1 MIITKHHILLIAALL
16 SALTLYGCSHR
27 NYVKPDLSGIQTTGS
42 SAAENLTTTAIEV
55 NNEPESSSLST
66 DTKSG
71 IATAVYIFKNDKV
84 TIEYPVLT
92 QLEDESKLEAV
103 NALLKNNALEIINAY
118 SIDPAKDSLTVSAD
132 IISAD
137 RNRVSVVYTGMLSV
151 DGAAHPTNLYYT
163 SVVDLKTLQNIR
175 LSDYVDPKLL
185 AQYVLSDQCK
195 FYQTSAEL
203 TSVLMDARTSM
214 DSGTYTSIFQD
225 ADFSS
230 GQSQK
235 ENSVFPESFSYED
248 KGTIIV
254 SIPLPHA
261 LGDFALI
268 EYTPE
273 TK

>member
-1 MIITKHHILLIAALL
+1 MIITKHHIILITSLL
-16 SALTLYGCSHR
+16 SALTLSGCSHR
-27 NYVKPDLSGIQTTGS
+27 NYVSPDLSGIQTTVS
-42 SAAENLTTTAIEV
+42 SSVENLTTTAIEV
-55 NNEPESSSLST
+55 QNESESTSLST

-92 QLEDESKLEAV
+92 QSADETKLEAV

-118 SIDPAKDSLTVSAD
+118 SIDPTKDSLSVSAD

-137 RNRVSVVYTGMLSV
+137 RNRISVVYTGMLSA
-151 DGAAHPTNLYYT
+151 DGAAHPTNVYYT

-195 FYQTSAEL
+195 FYQTSGEL
-203 TSVLMDARTSM
+203 TNALMEARTSM
-214 DSGTYTSIFQD
+214 DEKTYTSIFQK

-230 GQSQK
+230 GQSQT
-235 ENSVFPESFSYED
+235 ESSIFPESFSYED

-254 SIPLPHA
+254 SIPVPHA